1 MPRIVRTKR
10 SRSDLVEIL
19 LYIRRDNHPAA
30 RRLLNTINDKL
41 QLLSEF
47 PGLGQPREELGRSL
61 RSFPIGEYLLFY
73 RPMKDG
79 IQLIRVLHGRRD
91 LRRQFRK
98 DGPKGSK

>member
-1 MPRIVRTKR
+1 MPRVVRTRK

-19 LYIRRDNHPAA
+19 LYIRRDNHRAA
-30 RRLLNTINDKL
+30 RRLLDTIDDKL

-47 PGLGQPREELGRSL
+47 PGLGQPGEDLARSL
-61 RSFPIGEYLLFY
+61 RSFPIGDYLLFY

-79 IQLIRVLHGRRD
+79 IQLIRVLHGKRD

-98 DGPKGSK
+98 K